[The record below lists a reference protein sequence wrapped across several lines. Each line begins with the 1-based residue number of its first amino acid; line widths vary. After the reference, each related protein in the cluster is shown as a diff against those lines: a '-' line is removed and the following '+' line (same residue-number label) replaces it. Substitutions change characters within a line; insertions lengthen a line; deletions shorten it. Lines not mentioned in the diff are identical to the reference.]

1 MVMTLTS
8 LLDSL
13 SAFISELYKT
23 FLSSTFAHWP
33 LIENSDIEDDY
44 NFDDDDDDYD
54 IEEDEAIPRGNSIL
68 LPTVGLVGQV
78 QKCTS
83 QITIDEDHRP
93 DNDDCR
99 CGPQYL
105 SYLSCLYKGVSF
117 DS

>member
-1 MVMTLTS
+1 MKTMVMTLRMRRMVMTLTS

-13 SAFISELYKT
+13 SAFISELYKA

-54 IEEDEAIPRGNSIL
+54 VEEEEAIPRGNSIL
-68 LPTVGLVGQV
+68 LPTVGLVEQV
-78 QKCTS
+78 QKCTL

-99 CGPQYL
+99 CGPQ
-105 SYLSCLYKGVSF
+105 
-117 DS
+117 

>member
-1 MVMTLTS
+1 MFF
-8 LLDSL
+8 L
-13 SAFISELYKT
+13 SAFISELYKAY
-23 FLSSTFAHWP
+23 LSSTFAQWP
-33 LIENSDIEDDY
+33 LIKNSDIEDDY

-54 IEEDEAIPRGNSIL
+54 IEEEEAIPRGNSIL
-68 LPTVGLVGQV
+68 LPTVGLVEQV

-93 DNDDCR
+93 DNDDCP